1 MDNIQNKDFFT
12 KNVYFQDG
20 KVYRIVDNISEYE
33 KIIEILKQN
42 NLFNE
47 KIVGTRV
54 YSKPKNILEH
64 EFISGIVHS
73 EEYTESMAYDIA
85 QIGIDMA
92 IKLLKYGIYSLDLL
106 PHNFSFV
113 KGEWILIDYEALSLS
128 AKTIK
133 AIIRGFFKILF
144 SSFEITKIVPRK
156 DLKHCYL
163 NRIKIN
169 DLRKIIPFR
178 EWFIYFIRLNFA
190 ILLIDFKLYNFA
202 YLYIK
207 KILKTYSD
215 KFKKNTF
222 NSETNDNEQNMY
234 NYINSLVSE
243 NQPKNIMAIG
253 ISASKWAV
261 NSYVNNSVKF
271 IFADDYT
278 IADEIYNTIR
288 LNKIKNTSIAQLC
301 PLTKENEIPVNYKYR
316 ALYDS
321 YTKKRFPYECAI
333 FIDEIPLE
341 QNLNEFLDNLSSY
354 ASKILIINSMN
365 FPKEKFD
372 KLSKLY
378 KEVKFID
385 NNKLI
390 VCYERIYD
398 SSGSM
403 ENKRYENYNRGK
415 NAKLQTQEI
424 TDIIQN
430 YKKVIKN
437 F

>member
-1 MDNIQNKDFFT
+1 MEHLPNKKSLT
-12 KNVYFQDG
+12 KNVYIQGG
-20 KVYRIVDNISEYE
+20 KVYRIVEDILQSE

-54 YSKPKNILEH
+54 YSKPEKILEH
-64 EFISGIVHS
+64 EFISNIVHS

-113 KGEWILIDYEALSLS
+113 KGEWILIDFEALSLS
-128 AKTIK
+128 AKKIK
-133 AIIRGFFKILF
+133 AMIRGFFKILF

-163 NRIKIN
+163 NRIKVN
-169 DLRKIIPFR
+169 DLRKIIPFK
-178 EWFIYFIRLNFA
+178 EWFIYFVRLNFA
-190 ILLIDFKLYNFA
+190 ILLVDFKLYNFA

-215 KFKKNTF
+215 NFKKNTY
-222 NSETNDNEQNMY
+222 NSEINQNEQNLY

-243 NQPKNIMAIG
+243 IHPRNIMAIG
-253 ISASKWAV
+253 IGASKWAV

-271 IFADDYT
+271 IFADDYK
-278 IADEIYNTIR
+278 IADEIYNTVR

-316 ALYDS
+316 ALYDP
-321 YTKKRFPYECAI
+321 YTKERFPYECGI
-333 FIDEIPLE
+333 FIDETPIE

-354 ASKILIINSMN
+354 ASKILIINSVN
-365 FPKEKFD
+365 FSKEKFD
-372 KLSKLY
+372 KLSTLY
-378 KEVKFID
+378 GKVKFVD
-385 NNKLI
+385 NNNLI
-390 VCYERIYD
+390 VCYDRIYEKFN
-398 SSGSM
+398 SV

-415 NAKLQTQEI
+415 NAELQTREV
-424 TDIIQN
+424 TDIVKN
-430 YKKVIKN
+430 YIKVIKN
-437 F
+437 L